1 MGLRYVARPEEL
13 GRPDLVILPGTK
25 STLHDL
31 RWLRQSGLEAAIQKL
46 AAGGTPVIGICGGYQ
61 MLGESLSDPEG
72 AEGGGRMAGMGLL
85 PVSTVFRRDKTRTQT
100 AGSFPACQGFFAPLS
115 GAPLEGYEI
124 HMGTGGGLFS
134 IRDRVLGTYLHG
146 LFDSARAAPEAG
158 RPAAEG
164 EGAAGGRGGGSRRTF
179 GPISSGST
187 TSWPPRCGRAWIC
200 RPSTAFWTGDWRKGA
215 LPDDLSLC
223 ER

>member
-1 MGLRYVARPEEL
+1 M
-13 GRPDLVILPGTK
+13 ILPGTK

-100 AGSFPACQGFFAPLS
+100 AVSFPACQGFFAPLS

-146 LFDSARAAPEAG
+146 LFDSPALLQRLTALLLREKGLPEDAAGELEDIWTYKQRQYDKLAAAL
-158 RPAAEG
+158 RESLDLPAIYRILDRGLEKG
-164 EGAAGGRGGGSRRTF
+164 GAAR
-179 GPISSGST
+179 
-187 TSWPPRCGRAWIC
+187 
-200 RPSTAFWTGDWRKGA
+200 
-215 LPDDLSLC
+215 
-223 ER
+223 